1 MARNLSYLICIIL
14 GILIFVDHD
23 TKEKSSLFT
32 FRKFS
37 HELLVRSLCFFQ
49 LASTLLYCYLWGIMR
64 YQLALDK
71 YHKYLEEEGGG
82 EEEEAEDEG
91 LPSLR

>member
-49 LASTLLYCYLWGIMR
+49 VGSTLLYCYLWGIMR

-71 YHKYLEEEGGG
+71 YHNYLILQESETD
-82 EEEEAEDEG
+82 EEAEDEG
-91 LPSLR
+91 MPALR